1 MENIIKSIN
10 STDGN
15 YIIIFLIALF
25 YSLERLLGTPFK
37 FDRRLNHFFHNFAF
51 MITFYLANLAFA
63 IVQVGV
69 INWSNVNQIGH
80 FNWIAIPEL
89 SH

>member
-10 STDGN
+10 SIEGN

-37 FDRRLNHFFHNFAF
+37 FDRRINHFFNNFLF
-51 MITFYLANLAFA
+51 LIVFYFANLAFA
-63 IVQVGV
+63 VVQVG
-69 INWSNVNQIGH
+69 IITWSSIKSGRS
-80 FNWIAIPEL
+80 L
-89 SH
+89 LLD